1 MNKENYKGKKVS
13 VIGAGVSGKAL
24 ALLAR
29 NLGAA
34 VFVSDLKKVPEET
47 VKEFEDAGIRWEEE
61 GNSERV
67 LDADEIVLSSGI
79 RHEIPILDQAR
90 TAGITVT
97 GELDFV
103 YPFLSGK
110 IIAVTGS
117 NGKTTTASMTGF
129 FLERAGV
136 SVITGGN
143 IGNPAANAA
152 FAETDCVVLEVSSF
166 QLNVVRKFKCDVAV
180 ITNLA
185 PDHIDW
191 HGSYRNYVLAKANAV
206 KSLVPGGHAICQ
218 ERDMEELSVPKEM
231 GVPLSWGRA
240 AGARRGISMDRGKN
254 SAFICTGEGKAP
266 VKLFDFDSVKLLGS
280 HNLENT
286 AMALASIY
294 LLGQKLPG
302 PSVISAYEP
311 PRHRCAL
318 AGSVRGVTFV
328 DDSKGTNVAATVTA
342 MGSLEGNKIMIL
354 GGQGKGEDYAPLAD
368 AVLRYAKF
376 AVLLGE
382 EKEKIALALEA
393 AGFRTFTKAGTMA
406 EAVEAAYGKAVAG
419 DTVLLSP
426 ACTSWDMYPNYGA
439 RGDHFCEIVKGIIER
454 ES

>member
-1 MNKENYKGKKVS
+1 MYKENYRGKKVS

-29 NLGAA
+29 KLGAA
-34 VFVSDLKKVPEET
+34 VFVSDLKKVPEDT
-47 VKEFEDAGIRWEEE
+47 VKEFDDAGILWEEE

-79 RHEIPILDQAR
+79 RNEIPILDQAR
-90 TAGITVT
+90 AVGIPVT

-129 FLERAGV
+129 FLEKAGV

-152 FAETDCVVLEVSSF
+152 FSETDCVVLEVSSF
-166 QLNVVRKFKCDVAV
+166 QLNVVRKFKCNVAV
-180 ITNLA
+180 VTNLA

-218 ERDMEELSVPKEM
+218 ERDMQELAVPKEM
-231 GVPLSWGRA
+231 GIPLSWDRSA
-240 AGARRGISMDRGKN
+240 DARQGIFMDRGKN
-254 SAFICTGEGKAP
+254 SAFIFTGEGEAP

-294 LLGQKLPG
+294 LLGQKLPC

-311 PRHRCAL
+311 PRHRCAP

-328 DDSKGTNVAATVTA
+328 DDSKGTNVAATVAA

-354 GGQGKGEDYAPLAD
+354 GGQGKGEDYAPLAE
-368 AVLRYAKF
+368 AVIRYAKC

-439 RGDHFCEIVKGIIER
+439 RGDHFCEIVKRIIER